1 MRNVV
6 GDIGYNAGKVWRT
19 LNEKGSLQ
27 KERILELT
35 NLSEDEFYS
44 AIGWLA
50 RENKVLLDN
59 QNTFKLGE
67 TNLTPEIGNNAGKVW
82 RVMKVWG
89 EVDVSLIKRLAM
101 IDEKHVYS
109 ALGWLAREDKIC
121 FDENLMKYSLKNKD

>member
-6 GDIGYNAGKVWRT
+6 GDIGFNAGTIWKA
-19 LNEKGSLQ
+19 LNGRGSLE
-27 KERILELT
+27 KERILEIA
-35 NLSEDEFYS
+35 NISEDEFYS
-44 AIGWLA
+44 AIGWLS
-50 RENKVLLDN
+50 RENKISRDG
-59 QNTFKLGE
+59 QNSYKLSD

-109 ALGWLAREDKIC
+109 ALGWLAKEDKIC
-121 FDENLMKYSLKNKD
+121 FDEKLMKYSLKE